1 METKFNKLESLFVE
15 HILSLIG
22 PNRENDYDRNEKLF
36 LMKNIIIS
44 SLINEP
50 NIIPHIFCY
59 GSFPMK
65 TYLPDS
71 DMDITII
78 LEDKITNNII
88 TNYSYEYLNK

>member
-1 METKFNKLESLFVE
+1 MEIKFSKLENLFVE
-15 HILSLIG
+15 HILNLIG
-22 PNRENDYDRNEKLF
+22 PNRANDYDRNEKLF
-36 LMKNIIIS
+36 IIRNIIQS
-44 SLINEP
+44 ALINEH

-78 LEDKITNNII
+78 LEDKTTQSIK
-88 TNYSYEYLNK
+88 TNYSFEYLNR

>member
-1 METKFNKLESLFVE
+1 METKFSKLENLFVE
-15 HILSLIG
+15 HILNLIG
-22 PNRENDYDRNEKLF
+22 PNRANDYDRSEKF
-36 LMKNIIIS
+36 FIMKNIIQS
-44 SLINEP
+44 SLINET

-78 LEDKITNNII
+78 LEDKTTNCII
-88 TNYSYEYLNK
+88 TNYSFDYLNR